1 MVMPTAM
8 PCRIGAA
15 FGFERQ
21 VLCFHD
27 EVHGAQHVG
36 QHMVG
41 LDLEVVGLQFDGHMA
56 VAQVVGGACQVK
68 RCAMVGAVGDDQH
81 GLRRRNHAHQRAVF
95 GYQHIAA
102 AHQGAARQ
110 KNAQFAP
117 GRIGGRKTAFLANVP
132 VEFDRGGTLEQNGCK
147 ALAMGDEFGDLDH

>member
-1 MVMPTAM
+1 MHMALGHDRDGHGAGRGRSVGVVMRVVMRMVVTGIVGMPMVMPTAM

-56 VAQVVGGACQVK
+56 VAQVEPQVV
-68 RCAMVGAVGDDQH
+68 MTGISV
-81 GLRRRNHAHQRAVF
+81 
-95 GYQHIAA
+95 
-102 AHQGAARQ
+102 
-110 KNAQFAP
+110 
-117 GRIGGRKTAFLANVP
+117 
-132 VEFDRGGTLEQNGCK
+132 
-147 ALAMGDEFGDLDH
+147 